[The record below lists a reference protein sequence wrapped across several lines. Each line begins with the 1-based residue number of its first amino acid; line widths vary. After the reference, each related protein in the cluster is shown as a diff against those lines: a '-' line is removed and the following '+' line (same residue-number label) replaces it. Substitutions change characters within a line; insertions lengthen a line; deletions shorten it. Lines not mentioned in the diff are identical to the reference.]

1 MKHSTGVLLLL
12 NCMPLQVGLD
22 IKVSIQIAI
31 QATKCFGFEV
41 VPDFGPRAAK
51 RRTGYNITNQSKPGW
66 SKLCES
72 SQVSKQCAANQPEVM
87 HKCTW
92 EQYKIFLLGKLVKHK
107 TTKS

>member
-1 MKHSTGVLLLL
+1 MLIVIKQTQSSNTVMQATMKHYTGVLLLL

-31 QATKCFGFEV
+31 RATKCFGFEV

-72 SQVSKQCAANQPEVM
+72 PPSVETMC
-87 HKCTW
+87 C
-92 EQYKIFLLGKLVKHK
+92 
-107 TTKS
+107 KSA